1 LGVGCKQE
9 SITPN
14 SEEVLPIWRGARQG
28 VPLALKNRLGACDCC
43 RRFGLLGC
51 GGLCG
56 LGLPGLSLLRLLSLL
71 LGGADLHAAFQ
82 NGSILNADALRD
94 HITCQRALAAD
105 VQAVCALD
113 VALHLAQDYD
123 FAATDVGGDASVVP
137 NGDAVTGKINGALD
151 SAIDVQR
158 FGTADF
164 TFDDQRA
171 PDGRLFHWDANRLG
185 LVRV

>member
-1 LGVGCKQE
+1 MLVCWPFPDLFVFR
-9 SITPN
+9 T
-14 SEEVLPIWRGARQG
+14 
-28 VPLALKNRLGACDCC
+28 ALRSRSSACCC
-43 RRFGLLGC
+43 RFGLLSC

-56 LGLPGLSLLRLLSLL
+56 PGLLGLALLRPIGLL
-71 LGGADLHAAFQ
+71 LGGADLHPVFQ
-82 NGSILNADALRD
+82 NGSILNADALRN
-94 HITCQRALAAD
+94 HLTGQRALAPD

-137 NGDAVTGKINGALD
+137 NGDAVTGKINGALN

-171 PDGRLFHWDANRLG
+171 PDGGLFYWDASRLG
-185 LVRV
+185 LVRA